1 MKSRKLFILELV
13 VLGLFLLS
21 CGLPGTHAIF
31 PATGTPTLAL
41 PLTATPTLT
50 LPPTDTPILPP
61 SATPTLTETDTAPIL
76 PTPSGLTPTLAG
88 PAMTHLALGQ
98 KIDITYIHMIDVNQ
112 GWGIGGLDKA
122 SDHVF
127 RTQDGGETWREVTPA
142 QPAPVS
148 SASITALGY
157 FLNAD
162 TAWVTYGPVPGTY
175 VIPPFIQVWK
185 TEDGGG
191 KWTYGSIDTSL
202 VTGEAF
208 SPYYLNF
215 ADKQHGWLMVY
226 LGAGMMHAYVAL
238 FMTVDGGATWTDI
251 LDPYTANDIQSFS
264 KTGMVFVDP
273 KTGWLTRDSQG
284 VDPSPHI
291 FRTTDNGVTWKRL
304 DLPAPADMP
313 ALYDS
318 YACSTTSPNAFSAVS
333 VIIAMTCRDI
343 DTFKIEK
350 DYAYFT
356 SDAGINWQTYPLPS
370 DYSIGEGLYF
380 LSPQSGLALGRMVYK
395 TSDGGKT
402 WNFIQQVNWDG
413 QFSFVSMELGWAHVF
428 NDQGETAL
436 VKTIN
441 GGETWAMLYPVVG
454 P

>member
-13 VLGLFLLS
+13 FLSLFLFS
-21 CGLPGTHAIF
+21 CGFPGTHAILQ
-31 PATGTPTLAL
+31 ATGTPTSTL
-41 PLTATPTLT
+41 PPTATPILT
-50 LPPTDTPILPP
+50 LPPTRTPTLPP

-76 PTPSGLTPTLAG
+76 PTPPVLTPTLAG
-88 PAMTHLALGQ
+88 PAMTHFVLGQ
-98 KIDITYIHMIDVNQ
+98 KIDITYIHMVDVNQ

-127 RTQDGGETWREVTPA
+127 RTRDGGETWREVTPP
-142 QPAPVS
+142 QPAPGAG
-148 SASITALGY
+148 ASITALGY
-157 FLNAD
+157 FLDAD
-162 TAWVTYGPVPGTY
+162 TAWVTYGPPAGTY
-175 VIPPFIQVWK
+175 AVPPFIQVWK

-191 KWTYGSIDTSL
+191 KWSYGSIDTSL

-215 ADKQHGWLMVY
+215 ADKQRGWLMVY

-251 LDPYTANDIQSFS
+251 LDPYTTNDIQSFS

-284 VDPSPHI
+284 VDPSPHL
-291 FRTTDNGVTWKRL
+291 FRTTDSGVTWKRL
-304 DLPAPADMP
+304 DLPAPADIP
-313 ALYDS
+313 SLFNS
-318 YACSTTSPNAFSAVS
+318 YACGTTSPNAFSAVS

-343 DTFKIEK
+343 GTFKIEK
-350 DYAYFT
+350 DYTYFT
-356 SDAGINWQTYPLPS
+356 SDAGGTWQTYPLPS
-370 DYSIGEGLYF
+370 DYSLGEGLYF
-380 LSPQSGLALGRMVYK
+380 LSPQNGLALGRMIYK

-402 WNFIQQVNWDG
+402 WNFIQQVSWDG

-441 GGETWAMLYPVVG
+441 GGETWVMLYPVVG